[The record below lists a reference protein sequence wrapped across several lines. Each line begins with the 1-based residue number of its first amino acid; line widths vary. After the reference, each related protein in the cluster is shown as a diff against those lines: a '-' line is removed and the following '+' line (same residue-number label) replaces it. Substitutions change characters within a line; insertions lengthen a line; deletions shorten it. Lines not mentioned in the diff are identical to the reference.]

1 MDKDKWL
8 IYGQV
13 RRTTAVVPARD
24 GCGLATDIYPA
35 VTDAPTAPTIVERT
49 PYGRRK
55 PELLDMAAFFAAR
68 GYHVVLQDTRGRGDS
83 DGVFQHYLAHPHEGE
98 DGHDLLTW
106 ICAQP
111 WSDQRVG
118 TVGLSYT
125 GANQQSLAITRHPAL
140 AAQVIFDAGLNYFRS
155 TVRQEGAFV
164 LGQLGTYALRMA
176 LSSPQARRDPVVRA
190 ALERARDQGKD
201 WFRRAPWRR
210 GDSPVSAL
218 PEYEEWLLFAQDTV
232 RYGPGWDNPQ
242 MNVEPY
248 LDRYPDIPV
257 LMVTS
262 WYGHHQWATFR
273 KLELFE
279 GHATAKRVVVGTWLH
294 ADPYGHPDHV
304 GQAFFGPQSSL
315 NMNEL
320 RLRWF
325 DAHLRGRGRAE
336 ADAAPLVTY
345 FRMGGGG
352 GGRDANRRLVH
363 GGGWHSAGAWPPP
376 GGADLDWRFAA
387 DGRLTPCGEVA
398 ADRRVLV
405 VDRDHPVPT
414 IGSSIKNPDIL
425 PGFLASGGC
434 DQREFPEVLDS
445 PGTGLPLSSRPD
457 VAAFRSDPL
466 PADVDVSGPLYVDV
480 WLTSDSPSCDVSV
493 KVVDEYPRSAEW
505 PEGFHLNV
513 AEGYLRCAS
522 WTGQVA
528 GHGDEPTLVTVGPLH
543 LSNLF
548 AAGHRLR
555 VDLANSNWPRFDR
568 NPEAPRHYTVAVHC
582 GPETP
587 SRLRGSGVL
596 PGAPALPDDPARSG
610 APARSGDPAPPGGS
624 Q

>member
-1 MDKDKWL
+1 MNRST
-8 IYGQV
+8 V
-13 RRTTAVVPARD
+13 TVPARD
-24 GCGLATDIYPA
+24 GCGLATDVYHAANGSLGP
-35 VTDAPTAPTIVERT
+35 APTIVERT

-83 DGVFQHYLAHPHEGE
+83 DGVFQHYLARPHEGE

-111 WSDQRVG
+111 WSDQQVG

-125 GANQQSLAITRHPAL
+125 GANQQSLAITGHPAL
-140 AAQVIFDAGLNYFRS
+140 KAQVIFDAGLNYFRS
-155 TVRQEGAFV
+155 TVRQDGAFV

-190 ALERARDQGKD
+190 ALERARDRGKE

-218 PEYEEWLLFAQDTV
+218 PEYEDWLLFAQDTV

-279 GHATAKRVVVGTWLH
+279 GHRTAKRVIVGTWLH

-304 GQAFFGPQSSL
+304 GQTFFGPQSSL
-315 NMNEL
+315 NTNEL

-325 DAHLRGRGRAE
+325 DAHLRGRGRSAV
-336 ADAAPLVTY
+336 DASPLVTY

-352 GGRDANRRLVH
+352 GGLDASRRLVH
-363 GGGWHSAGAWPPP
+363 GGGWQTAAAWPPP
-376 GGADLDWRFAA
+376 GGTDIDWRFTA
-387 DGRLTPCGEVA
+387 DGGMTSRDDVA
-398 ADRRVLV
+398 PDRRVLV
-405 VDRDHPVPT
+405 VDRDRPVPT
-414 IGSSIKNPDIL
+414 VGSSIRNPDIM
-425 PGFLASGGC
+425 PGFLTSGGC
-434 DQREFPEVLDS
+434 DQREVPEVLDS

-457 VAAFRSDPL
+457 VAAFRSEPL
-466 PADVDVSGPLYVDV
+466 PADLDLSGPLYVDV
-480 WLTSDSPSCDVSV
+480 WLSSDSPSCDVSV
-493 KVVDEYPRSAEW
+493 KLIDEYPRRAEL

-513 AEGYLRCAS
+513 TEGYRRCAS
-522 WTGQVA
+522 WTIQVA
-528 GHGDEPTLVTVGPLH
+528 GHEETTPTLVTLGPLH
-543 LSNLF
+543 VSNLF
-548 AAGHRLR
+548 AAGHRIR
-555 VDLANSNWPRFDR
+555 VDVATSNWPRFDR
-568 NPEAPRHYTVAVHC
+568 NPEAARHYTVAVHC
-582 GPETP
+582 GPDTP
-587 SRLRGSGVL
+587 SRLRGSGVRNDVT
-596 PGAPALPDDPARSG
+596 GGPARGGQVS
-610 APARSGDPAPPGGS
+610 PPGTAGRAS
-624 Q
+624 GHLDRPPV